1 MDNEKIIAD
10 ITEKWTA
17 RKEHLTNL
25 FRNREKSAV
34 KEPMDETL
42 DAFLTFLFV
51 MNGKKRPPDKEI
63 LQNGLKDL
71 DYKPIN
77 LDERLSFILKK
88 PSQYHSF
95 VQLNELY
102 HELLK
107 LYAKTKIRKHK
118 K

>member
-1 MDNEKIIAD
+1 MVNEKVISD
-10 ITEKWTA
+10 ITEKWSA
-17 RKEHLTNL
+17 RKEHLMNL
-25 FRNREKSAV
+25 FRNRDKSAV
-34 KEPMDETL
+34 KEPMDEAI

-51 MNGKKRPPDKEI
+51 INGKRPPDQEV
-63 LQNGLKDL
+63 LQNGLEDL

-102 HELLK
+102 HEVLK
-107 LYAKTKIRKHK
+107 LYATMKIRKHK